1 MDADRLKWN
10 RRYASAPSYLGG
22 AAAQFLGRQMVTLQR
37 LAPGLRALDVA
48 CGEGRNAVFLAQQ
61 GFRVTGVDISDIG
74 IAKAERL
81 ALEQGVAVEFRRI
94 DLDGYQIAEQYDVI
108 VNCNFLLRDLIPE
121 EVKALT
127 PGGLLLF
134 DTLLAS
140 PQLLS
145 DHNPDYLLRQGELER
160 TFRKFAGDILC
171 CEESTAGETP
181 TARLLFR
188 KQLTRN
194 SGITSR

>member
-1 MDADRLKWN
+1 MAKGFDDARAFWDERFGAPEYIFGTEPN
-10 RRYASAPSYLGG
+10 RFLAS
-22 AAAQFLGRQMVTLQR
+22 QR
-37 LAPGLRALDVA
+37 ALFRPGMRVLDVA
-48 CGEGRNAVFLAQQ
+48 CGEGRNAVFLAQN

-81 ALEQGVAVEFRRI
+81 ALAQGLAVEFRCI
-94 DLDGYQIAEQYDVI
+94 DLEGYQITEQYDVI
-108 VNCNFLLRDLIPE
+108 VNCNFLLRDLIPT

-127 PGGLLLF
+127 PRGLLLF

-145 DHNPDYLLRQGELER
+145 AHNPDYLLRQGELGKI
-160 TFRKFAGDILC
+160 FRQFAGDILC
-171 CEESTAGETP
+171 SEESTAGETP

-188 KQLTRN
+188 KQLTPEFRN
-194 SGITSR
+194 Y